1 MNDNSKELFDKLKS
15 EIIRLHYYWI
25 IYRQIL
31 GTNEN
36 RIHIINKTSPAFFIL
51 FQDLML
57 EYITLELSRLTDRSE
72 FGKSKNLSFYYLLGH
87 IEKEISI
94 EIYNKLA
101 EVLENLKA
109 ATELFRHR
117 RNKIVAHR
125 DIQAVFGKNKF
136 GISRQNVED
145 ALKIIREYMNEIEF
159 YFFDKQTLYEE
170 FITDF
175 KDDGNSLLL
184 RLKKSLA
191 YDDLVKQQ
199 KITYD
204 LWKNYGKLSE

>member
-1 MNDNSKELFDKLKS
+1 MNNNSKELFDKLKS

-36 RIHIINKTSPAFFIL
+36 RIQIINKTSPSFFIL

-72 FGKSKNLSFYYLLGH
+72 FGKNKNLSFYYLLH
-87 IEKEISI
+87 QIEEDISKDF
-94 EIYNKLA
+94 YTRLN
-101 EVLENLKA
+101 EVLEDLKEA
-109 ATELFRHR
+109 NELFRHR

-125 DIQAVFGKNKF
+125 DVKAVLGNNKF

-175 KDDGNSLLL
+175 KDDGNSLLI
-184 RLKKSLA
+184 RLTKSIA

-199 KITYD
+199 KISQD
-204 LWKNYGKLSE
+204 LWENYGKLYE